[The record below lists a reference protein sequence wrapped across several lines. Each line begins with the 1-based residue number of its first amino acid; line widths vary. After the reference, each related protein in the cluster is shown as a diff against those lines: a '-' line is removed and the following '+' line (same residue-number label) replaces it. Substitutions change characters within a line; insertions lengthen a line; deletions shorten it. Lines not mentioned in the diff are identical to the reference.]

1 MVGLF
6 EAGEGERTG
15 DEKAGG
21 GGGGRGWLVWVEGT
35 AVVARRAELV
45 AEIKLVHDVG
55 EGGGDERG
63 FGWLVLLV
71 LLAESDD

>member
-6 EAGEGERTG
+6 EAREGEGTG
-15 DEKAGG
+15 DEEAGG

-45 AEIKLVHDVG
+45 AEVMLVGDLG
-55 EGGGDERG
+55 EGAGDGRG
-63 FGWLVLLV
+63 FGWLVL
-71 LLAESDD
+71 

>member
-6 EAGEGERTG
+6 EAGEGERTRN
-15 DEKAGG
+15 EKAGG
-21 GGGGRGWLVWVEGT
+21 GRGGRGRLVWVEGT

-45 AEIKLVHDVG
+45 AEVMLVHDLG

-63 FGWLVLLV
+63 FGWLVAV
-71 LLAESDD
+71 GGGQ